1 VFLGPA
7 RIHIL
12 LAPFGRL
19 PVSRHRAFA
28 DDGFLFLAQRLPGRL
43 HDARVDHLAAA
54 RNVAV
59 PGQLAINGIE
69 HALAGAGL
77 DQALLEGP
85 DRRPVRDLAAGA

>member
-1 VFLGPA
+1 MRDGSCKAMDNRDV
-7 RIHIL
+7 REIE
-12 LAPFGRL
+12 RL
-19 PVSRHRAFA
+19 PS
-28 DDGFLFLAQRLPGRL
+28 FLSECL
-43 HDARVDHLAAA
+43 HDARIDHLAAA
-54 RNVAV
+54 RNLAV